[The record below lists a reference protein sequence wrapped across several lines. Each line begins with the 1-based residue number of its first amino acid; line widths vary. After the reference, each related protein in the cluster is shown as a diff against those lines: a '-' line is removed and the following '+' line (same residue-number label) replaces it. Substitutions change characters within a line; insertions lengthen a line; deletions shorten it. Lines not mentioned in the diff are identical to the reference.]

1 MRPERIQLREEI
13 SEQIRALGE
22 MIELGK
28 IYGFDIS
35 KPARNAKEAIQ
46 WLYFGYLSAIKEQ
59 NGAAMSIGRT
69 STFLDIYIERDLKEG
84 IITEAQ
90 AQEMIDHFIMKL
102 RLVKFARTPEY
113 NELFSGDPTWVTES
127 IGGVGIDG
135 RHLVTKTLSDICIH
149 WKIWEQHLNLI

>member
-1 MRPERIQLREEI
+1 MTPDRIQLREEI
-13 SEQIRALGE
+13 TEQIRALNE
-22 MIELGK
+22 MKELGS

-46 WLYFGYLSAIKEQ
+46 WLYFGFLAAVKEQ

-84 IITEAQ
+84 VITEAE

-102 RLVKFARTPEY
+102 RFVKFARTPEY
-113 NELFSGDPTWVTES
+113 NELFQATPLG
-127 IGGVGIDG
+127 
-135 RHLVTKTLSDICIH
+135 
-149 WKIWEQHLNLI
+149 